1 MIRKIIQHILITF
14 LFAAVVLA
22 LPVGS
27 AFGADIQI
35 EVFYLPHRPAMEVVS
50 KVENV
55 AAEFNIIDL
64 KKYSFDDPG
73 AEKLLKQYD
82 LREHM
87 PVAIFIN
94 GENSFTVNG
103 QMIRL
108 RNFPKGE
115 AFVPMFAGEWDYA
128 DLRAILQEMSG
139 GK

>member
-1 MIRKIIQHILITF
+1 MNIKHIIIIIF
-14 LFAAVVLA
+14 IAVFSAATVMAAGKKVE
-22 LPVGS
+22 
-27 AFGADIQI
+27 I
-35 EVFYLPHRPAMEVVS
+35 FYLPHRPAMEVVS

-55 AAEFNIIDL
+55 AAEFNIIGL

-108 RNFPKGE
+108 RNFPKGD

-128 DLRAILQEMSG
+128 DLRAILQEMRG